1 MPDTDGEYDLEPLPI
16 KNNYVVSAES
26 KAEDEQ
32 LSKFNDSPPNL
43 VSIRLG
49 AWFHVKWHADTS
61 APIFCFIAIVI
72 LVLFGVV
79 VSLASTISPNM
90 PWTTDFFKI
99 LGQALLTLVGAVVGA
114 SAAAGS
120 GTRRRGGKP

>member
-1 MPDTDGEYDLEPLPI
+1 MPEEGDFDLEPLPI
-16 KNNYVVSAES
+16 KSNYVVSAES

-32 LSKFNDSPPNL
+32 LSRFNDSPPNS

-49 AWFHVKWHADTS
+49 AWFQVKWHADTS

-79 VSLASTISPNM
+79 VSVTSAFSPSM

-120 GTRRRGGKP
+120 GSRRRNSKS